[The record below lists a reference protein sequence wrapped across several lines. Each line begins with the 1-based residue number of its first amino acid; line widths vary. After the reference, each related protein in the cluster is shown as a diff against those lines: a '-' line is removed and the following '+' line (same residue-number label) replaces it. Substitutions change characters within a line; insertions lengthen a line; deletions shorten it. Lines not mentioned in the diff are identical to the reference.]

1 MLITIAILSVIG
13 MILSIVDHSSKGK
26 IDVNLLF
33 PTILTLSLWEIN
45 LTLSIVTIVFTF
57 VVGFIGYIT
66 ND

>member
-1 MLITIAILSVIG
+1 
-13 MILSIVDHSSKGK
+13 MILSIIDHSSKGK

-45 LTLSIVTIVFTF
+45 LTLSIVTIVFT
-57 VVGFIGYIT
+57 VIVGLIGHIT

>member
-33 PTILTLSLWEIN
+33 PAILTISLWEIN
-45 LTLSIVTIVFTF
+45 LTLSIITIVFT
-57 VVGFIGYIT
+57 VIVGFVGHIT

>member
-1 MLITIAILSVIG
+1 MLITIAIISSIG
-13 MILSIVDHSSKGK
+13 MILSIIDHSSKGK

-45 LTLSIVTIVFTF
+45 LTLSIVTIVFT
-57 VVGFIGYIT
+57 VIVGLIGHIT